1 MTDVGLLLRPGSSV
15 VCSCIERFALRMLT
29 RKITLASL
37 VLSVAFVATPAAAKK
52 LVITEA
58 IEITG
63 KIQRPEAM
71 FIFRR
76 TQMNLEGLRLKQSL
90 IPRLR
95 ETMKKPP
102 L

>member
-1 MTDVGLLLRPGSSV
+1 MTASRLLRPHRTSV
-15 VCSCIERFALRMLT
+15 VFDCIERSPFRMIV
-29 RKITLASL
+29 RSCTLAIFFMS
-37 VLSVAFVATPAAAKK
+37 VLLTAAPASAKK
-52 LVITEA
+52 LVITEG

-95 ETMKKPP
+95 DTMKKPP